1 MKKVLIVSL
10 VCVNAGLLAALLLGT
25 GAQPAQAQAYG
36 GADYLV
42 VTAQIAVDWDAV
54 WVLDL
59 TKRRLRAFGFNK
71 QNNRLLPFGGGRDLA
86 RDFTPQRQP

>member
-1 MKKVLIVSL
+1 MKKALIVTL

-25 GAQPAQAQAYG
+25 AQPAQAQAYG

-54 WVLDL
+54 WVLDMA
-59 TKRRLRAFGFNK
+59 KRRLRAFGFNK
-71 QNNRLLPFGGGRDLA
+71 QSNRLVPFGGGRDLA
-86 RDFTPQRQP
+86 RDFTPQNRP